1 MDSVLSTLCS
11 TAWVLLNAE
20 GLLSGVVR
28 IFTKEAAALT
38 LWLSAIGKAMKASIM
53 KSPKSDIE
61 NNEVLAQTIKIPLL
75 SFSVWLYRSGLAY
88 M

>member
-38 LWLSAIGKAMKASIM
+38 LWK
-53 KSPKSDIE
+53 
-61 NNEVLAQTIKIPLL
+61 
-75 SFSVWLYRSGLAY
+75 
-88 M
+88 